1 VGGASCGRRTPAEQS
16 RTGDD
21 CQERAPRDAVR
32 ARCPPGTRAVLSYLA
47 ANLLASYARYC
58 IASASVSAAL
68 ATLT

>member
-1 VGGASCGRRTPAEQS
+1 
-16 RTGDD
+16 
-21 CQERAPRDAVR
+21 
-32 ARCPPGTRAVLSYLA
+32 VLSYLA